1 MIQER
6 LTLPHGLVALLEL
19 ADEDRGAA
27 PIPPV
32 HNVTRC
38 GCESCQRIRLRPHGV
53 HCRCSI
59 CLVS

>member
-6 LTLPHGLVALLEL
+6 LTLPHGLVALLECT
-19 ADEDRGAA
+19 DEDRGAA

-38 GCESCQRIRLRPHGV
+38 PCESCQRARLRPHGV
-53 HCRCSI
+53 HCPCAQ
-59 CLVS
+59 CKVS